1 LQAPLV
7 GTPAGPGWD
16 ARARRRGD
24 RVPEQVGQPGPGGLP
39 VGKLAALLGRG
50 NGDDAADQAPGQA
63 LERAGP
69 RPIREHGRILHVE
82 GELDPAVGGVDRLPA
97 GP

>member
-7 GTPAGPGWD
+7 GGPAGPGWD

-24 RVPEQVGQPGPGGLP
+24 RVPEQVGQPDAGGLP
-39 VGKLAALLGRG
+39 VGELAALLGRG
-50 NGDDAADQAPGQA
+50 YGEHAAGQAPGQA
-63 LERAGP
+63 IERPGP
-69 RPIREHGRILHVE
+69 RRLREHGRMLHVE
-82 GELDPAVGGVDRLPA
+82 GELDAAVGGIDRLPA